1 VQPGVVAIAWTLHN
15 PAITA
20 AIVGARRPDQVD
32 GTLPAASLRLSEAEF
47 ARIQEFVQ
55 ENPA

>member
-1 VQPGVVAIAWTLHN
+1 VAWTLRY

-32 GTLPAASLRLSEAEF
+32 GTLAAASFRLAPDEIAKIDEFLRIS
-47 ARIQEFVQ
+47 
-55 ENPA
+55 

>member
-1 VQPGVVAIAWTLHN
+1 MVAIAWTLRH

-32 GTLPAASLRLSEAEF
+32 GILPAATFRLSPREIDLIEEF
-47 ARIQEFVQ
+47 LRA
-55 ENPA
+55 NP